1 MDSLSVAL
9 GFFHCLPRYL
19 MKFSISSRSLG
30 TFVMMMGSVVF
41 CGLFSSCGSGGGGL
55 ADTGY
60 GPFDSRGNYVEA
72 WADNP
77 SKWNRR
83 SMPKDSSP
91 VEDPAPVLLASNDSP
106 PSNLTPISTST
117 SAREVEVSRMKP
129 SSSSSRSTV
138 AKTTTKPKSTST
150 ASTSSKPKSS
160 SSVAKTS
167 SKSKAVAA
175 KPKSSRVV
183 VKKGDTLSGLAARH
197 SSSVSAIQRANGMR
211 DTKLAIG
218 RSLVIPR
225 L

>member
-1 MDSLSVAL
+1 
-9 GFFHCLPRYL
+9 
-19 MKFSISSRSLG
+19 MKFSFSSLSFGSL
-30 TFVMMMGSVVF
+30 VLMLGSVVVSSM
-41 CGLFSSCGSGGGGL
+41 LSSCSSGGRV

-83 SMPKDSSP
+83 SIAKDSSP
-91 VEDPAPVLLASNDSP
+91 VEDPAPELLASNDSP
-106 PSNLTPISTST
+106 PSNLTPITTTTS
-117 SAREVEVSRMKP
+117 SRQVEVARMKP
-129 SSSSSRSTV
+129 STTT
-138 AKTTTKPKSTST
+138 AKTTANTTSKPKSTST

-175 KPKSSRVV
+175 KSRSTRVV
-183 VKKGDTLSGLAARH
+183 VKKGDTLSGLAARYG
-197 SSSVSAIQRANGMR
+197 SSVSTIQKANGMR

>member
-1 MDSLSVAL
+1 
-9 GFFHCLPRYL
+9 
-19 MKFSISSRSLG
+19 MKFSFSSLSIGYLVAV
-30 TFVMMMGSVVF
+30 FGSVLVS
-41 CGLFSSCGSGGGGL
+41 GLLSSCSSGGRV

-83 SMPKDSSP
+83 SIAKDSSP
-91 VEDPAPVLLASNDSP
+91 VEDAAPELLASNDSP
-106 PSNLTPISTST
+106 PSNLTPITTST
-117 SAREVEVSRMKP
+117 SSREVEVARMKP
-129 SSSSSRSTV
+129 STSSSTSRSTV
-138 AKTTTKPKSTST
+138 AKTSTAKPKSTGT

-160 SSVAKTS
+160 ASVAKTS
-167 SKSKAVAA
+167 SKSKAVAS
-175 KPKSSRVV
+175 KSRSTRVV
-183 VKKGDTLSGLAARH
+183 VKKGDTLSGLAARYG
-197 SSSVSAIQRANGMR
+197 SSVSTIQKANGMR

>member
-1 MDSLSVAL
+1 
-9 GFFHCLPRYL
+9 
-19 MKFSISSRSLG
+19 MKFSFSSVSFGSL
-30 TFVMMMGSVVF
+30 VAILGSVVVSS
-41 CGLFSSCGSGGGGL
+41 LLSSCSSGGGV

-83 SMPKDSSP
+83 SIAKDSSP
-91 VEDPAPVLLASNDSP
+91 VEDPAPELLAANDSP
-106 PSNLTPISTST
+106 PSNLTPITTST
-117 SAREVEVSRMKP
+117 SSREVEVARMKP
-129 SSSSSRSTV
+129 STSSTKPTV

-150 ASTSSKPKSS
+150 ASTSSKPKSTG
-160 SSVAKTS
+160 SVAKTS
-167 SKSKAVAA
+167 SKSKAVAS
-175 KPKSSRVV
+175 KSRSSRVV

-197 SSSVSAIQRANGMR
+197 GSSVSAIQRANGMR